1 MDRSSVSRLV
11 NQLKQSGYVK
21 SEPSPDDRRA
31 VLLSLTELGR
41 QTAVMALKE
50 KEQLFYES
58 VASLENAEIERFID
72 MLRHFNSYHS

>member
-11 NQLKQSGYVK
+11 NQLKQSGYVT
-21 SEPSPDDRRA
+21 PDDRRA